1 MFGLTVC
8 LFCVSMCTINV
19 LICRNNST
27 YPLFL
32 SSLERCTM
40 SYDFIKVFKKPG
52 ESLGIGFNK
61 NSERQNRV
69 YAILEGTAL
78 QRSGQVRAGD
88 LIVEVNGT
96 DVSGYTSSQLI
107 DVISGL
113 QDKNEVSLKASAHTH
128 THQYIIT

>member
-1 MFGLTVC
+1 
-8 LFCVSMCTINV
+8 
-19 LICRNNST
+19 
-27 YPLFL
+27 
-32 SSLERCTM
+32 M
-40 SYDFIKVFKKPG
+40 SYDFIKVSKKPG

-128 THQYIIT
+128 THTSVHNYIILV